1 MATTRRGFL
10 LAGLGAAAA
19 PLLSRL
25 SWARALEGAPAG
37 RVLLVVEL
45 GGGNDGLNTVVPFA
59 DPLYVRARPSLRI
72 GLEGVRKIA
81 DGVGL
86 RLELAA
92 LKSRFDRGQLAIV
105 QGVGYP
111 GPDRSHFRSTDIWH
125 AASLEPERART
136 GWIGRV
142 CECESAGRRAPIGP
156 GFPALMV
163 GTAKV
168 PLALVGEHSSALQVA
183 DVGRFRVPVG
193 PKDPS
198 QEGRRDALAR
208 LATTTTAAEH
218 SGGGALALLKDAA
231 RETRASAARVEAAVE
246 KGKSATTWPDT
257 GLARELKV
265 AAQLIAGG
273 FECAAYFVR
282 QEGYDTHAFQ
292 ADAHALLLAELDGAL
307 GAFLA
312 DVEAAQALDRVAVLV
327 YSEFGRRVKA
337 NGSKGTDHGAAAPL
351 FVLGGAVKGGLV
363 GRAPSLAP
371 ADLDG
376 GEDGDL
382 VHSIDFRRVYATLLK
397 EWFGVAPK
405 RVLGNEFE
413 ALPLFA

>member
-25 SWARALEGAPAG
+25 TWARGLEGAATG
-37 RVLLVVEL
+37 RALLVVEL

-72 GLEGVRKIA
+72 GADGVRKIG

-86 RLELAA
+86 RMELAA
-92 LKSRFDRGQLAIV
+92 LKARFDRGQLAIV

-136 GWIGRV
+136 GWIGRTW
-142 CECESAGRRAPIGP
+142 ECESSGRRAPIGP
-156 GFPALMV
+156 GLPALMV

-168 PLALVGEHSSALQVA
+168 PLALVGERSSALQVG

-193 PKDPS
+193 PKDAS
-198 QEGRRDALAR
+198 VEERRQSLAR

-231 RETRASAARVEAAVE
+231 RDAQASAAKVEEAVA
-246 KGKSATTWPDT
+246 KGRSATTWPDT
-257 GLARELKV
+257 RLARELELV
-265 AAQLIAGG
+265 AQLIAGG

-312 DVEAAQALDRVAVLV
+312 DVEAARALDRVAVLV
-327 YSEFGRRVKA
+327 YSEFGRRVKE

-351 FVLGGAVKGGLV
+351 LVLGGAVKGGLV
-363 GRAPSLAP
+363 GHAPSLAP

-382 VHSIDFRRVYATLLK
+382 VHSIDFRRVYATLLQ

-405 RVLGNEFE
+405 RVLGADFE
-413 ALPLFA
+413 KLPLFA